1 MSYHIKARKAKKL
14 DTKFIFVSGGVIS
27 SVGKGI
33 TTASLAMLLES
44 RGYKVA
50 PVKMDMYLNV
60 DAGTIRPQEHGEVF
74 VTKDGVETD
83 QDVGNYERFMN
94 TDLYSSNYVTNG
106 QIYQKIIQKERNFEY
121 DGEDVE
127 IVPHVPEE
135 IIARLEKA
143 AHERKADFVIAEIG
157 GTVGEYQNVLYM
169 EANRIM
175 KYRDGRDV
183 IHVHVG
189 YLPTPPS
196 VGEMKSKPVQTSV
209 RILNGSGIQP
219 DFLVCRAEQ
228 PVDDRR
234 KQTLA
239 WITSVPAENIISAPN
254 VDTINRVPLNFDQQ
268 KFTDKIL
275 AKFGLKSKKQDL
287 KKWKNLTTKISK
299 INSSRKEV
307 EIAVVG
313 KYYETGA
320 YKLADVYISVV
331 EAIKHASWNNGVR
344 ANFNWVSSV
353 DVEKKGAKKVLSKY
367 DGIVVPGGFGARGTE
382 GMISTIEYARENNI
396 PYLGLC
402 YGMQMATIEF
412 ARNVAG
418 LKGANTT
425 EVDKD
430 APHPIIHIMPD
441 QEKKLLKREYGATMR
456 LGGWDCVINRG
467 TKVEKEYLASGR
479 IKKAGKAKINERHRH
494 RYEFNNNYREKLE
507 KAGLVIAGTTPD
519 GHLVEIIELKNHPYF
534 VASQFHPEFQSRPLD
549 PHPLFNGLLKAILK
563 NNRTYALA
571 AQNRAKPKF

>member
-14 DTKFIFVSGGVIS
+14 NTKFIFVSGGVIS

-33 TTASLAMLLES
+33 TTASLSALLES

-83 QDVGNYERFMN
+83 QDVGNYERFLN
-94 TDLYSSNYVTNG
+94 ADLSSSNYVTNG
-106 QIYQKIIQKERNFEY
+106 QIYQTIIQKERNFEY

-135 IIARLEKA
+135 IIRRMEKA
-143 AHERKADFVIAEIG
+143 AQERKADFVIAEIG
-157 GTVGEYQNVLYM
+157 GTVGEYQNVLFI

-183 IHVHVG
+183 IHIHVG

-196 VGEMKSKPVQTSV
+196 VGEMKSKPMQTSV

-219 DFLVCRAEQ
+219 DFLICRAEKA
-228 PVDDRR
+228 VDDRR
-234 KQTLA
+234 KETLA
-239 WITSVPAENIISAPN
+239 WITSVPASHIISAPN
-254 VDTINRVPLNFDQQ
+254 LDTIYRVPLNFDQQ
-268 KFTDKIL
+268 KLTDKIL
-275 AKFGLKSKKQDL
+275 EKFKLKPKKSGM
-287 KKWKNLTTKISK
+287 KEWNNLLSK
-299 INSSRKEV
+299 ITRLNSSEKTV
-307 EIAVVG
+307 DIAVVG
-313 KYYETGA
+313 KYYETGD

-344 ANFNWVSSV
+344 ANLHWVSSL
-353 DVEKKGAKKVLSKY
+353 DVEKHGAAKVLKEF
-367 DGIVVPGGFGARGTE
+367 DGIVVPGGFGSRGTE
-382 GMISTIEYARENNI
+382 GMIETIKYARESKV

-425 EVDKD
+425 EVDD
-430 APHPIIHIMPD
+430 GNPHPVIHIMPD
-441 QEKKLLKREYGATMR
+441 QEKKLLNREYGATMR
-456 LGGWDCVINRG
+456 LGAWDCVIQRG
-467 TKVEKEYLASGR
+467 THTESAYLSSSV
-479 IKKAGKAKINERHRH
+479 IKKTGTAKISERHRH
-494 RYEFNNNYREKLE
+494 RYEFNNAYREQLVN
-507 KAGLVIAGTTPD
+507 AGLTIAGTTPD
-519 GHLVEIIELKNHPYF
+519 GKLVEIVEIKDHPFF
-534 VASQFHPEFQSRPLD
+534 VGSQFHPEFLSRPLS
-549 PHPLFNGLLKAILK
+549 PHPLFKGFMKAVIKLKTK
-563 NNRTYALA
+563 
-571 AQNRAKPKF
+571 

>member
-14 DTKFIFVSGGVIS
+14 NTKFIFVSGGVIS

-33 TTASLAMLLES
+33 TTASLSALLES

-83 QDVGNYERFMN
+83 QDVGNYERFIN
-94 TDLYSSNYVTNG
+94 ADLSSSNYVTNG
-106 QIYQKIIQKERNFEY
+106 QVYRTIIEKERNFEY

-135 IIARLEKA
+135 IIRRMEQA
-143 AHERKADFVIAEIG
+143 AQERDADFVIAEIG

-175 KYRDGRDV
+175 KFRDGRDV
-183 IHVHVG
+183 IHIHVG

-196 VGEMKSKPVQTSV
+196 VGEMKSKPMQTSV

-219 DFLVCRAEQ
+219 DFLVCRAEK
-228 PVDDRR
+228 PLDDRR
-234 KQTLA
+234 KETLA
-239 WITSVPAENIISAPN
+239 WITSVPVQNIISAPN
-254 VDTINRVPLNFDQQ
+254 IDTIYRVPMYFDQQ

-275 AKFGLKSKKQDL
+275 AKFGMKPRKTDMRE
-287 KKWKNLTTKISK
+287 WKNLLGKITK
-299 INSSRKEV
+299 INSSKKEV
-307 EIAVVG
+307 NIAVVG

-331 EAIKHASWNNGVR
+331 EAIKHASWNNNIK
-344 ANFNWVSSV
+344 ANLHWISSL
-353 DVEKKGAKKVLSKY
+353 DIEKKGAREVLKDF
-367 DGIVVPGGFGARGTE
+367 DGIVVPGGFGSRGTE
-382 GMISTIEYARENNI
+382 GMVETVKFARENKI

-412 ARNVAG
+412 ARNVAK
-418 LKGANTT
+418 LKGSNTT
-425 EVDKD
+425 EVDDD
-430 APHPIIHIMPD
+430 APHQVIHIMPD
-441 QEKKLLKREYGATMR
+441 QEKKLLNREYGATMR
-456 LGGWDCVINRG
+456 LGAWDCIIQRG
-467 TKVEKEYLASGR
+467 TKTEKCYVQSKVIG
-479 IKKAGKAKINERHRH
+479 KTGKAKISERHRH
-494 RYEFNNNYREKLE
+494 RFEFNNQYRERLIKG
-507 KAGLVIAGTTPD
+507 GLVISGTTPD
-519 GHLVEIIELKNHPYF
+519 GKLVEIIELKDHPFF
-534 VASQFHPEFQSRPLD
+534 VGSQFHPEFLSRPLS
-549 PHPLFNGLLKAILK
+549 PHPLFNGFMEAVVKLKK
-563 NNRTYALA
+563 
-571 AQNRAKPKF
+571 